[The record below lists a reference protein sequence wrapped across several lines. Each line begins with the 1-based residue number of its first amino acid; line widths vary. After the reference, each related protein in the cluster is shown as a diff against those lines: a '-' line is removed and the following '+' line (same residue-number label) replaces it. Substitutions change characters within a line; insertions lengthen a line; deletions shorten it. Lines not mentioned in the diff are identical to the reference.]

1 MIELTTKLNFDA
13 VIELALYLAFEVKLN
28 DRYVWR
34 AIEDAALANLHLYE
48 LKHVCQIQWA
58 VT

>member
-28 DRYVWR
+28 DSMFG
-34 AIEDAALANLHLYE
+34 EQ
-48 LKHVCQIQWA
+48 LKMQLSLIYIY
-58 VT
+58 TS